1 MASSDLPPLT
11 IPDESD
17 TALGPQT
24 SKSSLNPI
32 SSPQNASLNSNRG
45 ALTPRTIYANRKA
58 EREAI
63 SLQMMMHMNA
73 KKVKSIQSQFDLAGG
88 AVDIVDFVRIMRKHL
103 PRDSVHPSHVDQTPP
118 GSVEQSPMMSP
129 VNSPNPSKR
138 SPFKKNP
145 TKSTLPVRPMSRPKR
160 MHLDEESHEKEV
172 TANLV
177 ELFREVD
184 INGDGEMEWD
194 EFTRFIVEKASLF
207 EEALAVD
214 KIPSYTHN
222 VRLNTENIDIEERQR
237 HTETLDTIC
246 EIEKQNQFAVIEAH
260 SKYVSLYS
268 SYDGT
273 LVSNMYQNAVPLSLC
288 HVPTQNAL
296 ITSCADMTLNVW
308 NLDDPSSKKRY
319 VLRDKWPT
327 KEAMMSLTWVETHK
341 LLYAGSTKGV
351 INAYS
356 LADRECKAR
365 FTGHSDIVM
374 EMIAMQ
380 GLNNVVSA
388 SLDTTVRIWDTYTE
402 QETNKLLGHQK
413 GVFSLSYNPDHRF
426 IVSAGFDHDAY
437 IWSPFVNTLLFTLKG
452 HTSSLVGCQCV
463 ENTNELVT
471 ADSSGVFKIWDLR
484 NFMCCQTFTSE
495 HEQGDLN
502 DLTGMSSFCHVKL
515 PAGGG
520 KEYFN
525 PEDNEEDYRIICGT
539 KRLFYFDQFRAKN
552 EPVTDV
558 LPITVALFNTVSLTI
573 LTVAGKNVKIWD
585 AVMGNVK
592 VEYNNLSAWDLS
604 CACLDDR
611 QRKFILGDVSG
622 NMRVYNYSNGALM
635 KKFPPFEDGATVANL
650 VYCGHAKCVI
660 AASINGNIRI
670 YDELDPE
677 NCIILRDFDHNYIH
691 QSLALID
698 YVHSAS
704 LVVAAGALGNDQ
716 IKFFD
721 FETGKCVSEFKPK
734 DDDDD
739 SSTFESEDGTVE
751 TETTSKGPIDEFA
764 KEAAENDVTIYAM
777 TALERY
783 PLTAVATSDGKI
795 SVYGMV
801 NAHPR
806 IKNTCIL
813 TFENT
818 PPPSATYKG
827 ENEQEYPLLHMPRL
841 SDMGYQPHEVSH
853 RLSLR
858 RRSSSH
864 IDEDSDPTWVTK
876 PRFDSPRARMALPA
890 HSLVWDEDEEVIY
903 TGDESGRIRK
913 WSLKKVLEKL
923 KNEGLAEK
931 KNAQNAGGGAR
942 YGTGAARVSKTLGR
956 MTMQASQFQNYLP
969 APIYCD
975 EDVNFLWGVEGHDDS
990 CSVSMTTDTDGS
1002 KSLLSWSSD
1011 RTVKAWTV
1019 EGRPMG
1025 MLLAG
1030 LERGVKNPAWDFQ
1043 LDAHAKTKTDDE
1055 EASVIYEQVIKDEQ
1069 AKVEL
1074 GKARP
1079 SQLKE
1084 LQKSLSF
1091 SNQRG
1096 GKTPKSK
1103 KKGVSPSGSMRSKG
1117 SSLASGTP
1125 IAGSGVRAARKIGD
1139 AGGRKSSFLRSNKP
1153 ETTVTSDP
1161 AEEERRLKHLR
1172 VQAVCADMK
1181 TMSAQNHLGFTGG
1194 VGDDVLGDLEDTLS
1208 KAGRPNDRLTV
1219 PKGFKMTDVNKIAEL
1234 GLPPKGSTGVQDEEV
1249 EARRI
1254 PRKVPNG
1261 FRLSGMNSRGTG
1273 ELDRIVNNEGRGKNN
1288 NSQDLESLSS
1298 QAETSTGMSS
1308 LAQTFRKYDP
1318 PPSVVPPSPGRRD
1331 IITPEARLSHSR
1343 MQRAMQS
1350 WEERSKDAMIGD
1362 NPFGDDEITSLEE
1375 FANMEGIVVSVG
1387 EADGAGL
1394 GLDPSGVEDVMS
1406 VDEGSEA

>member
-1 MASSDLPPLT
+1 MTSTAGLPPLT
-11 IPDESD
+11 LPDDSVRD
-17 TALGPQT
+17 PGPIT
-24 SKSSLNPI
+24 SKSSINPA
-32 SSPQNASLNSNRG
+32 SSPQNVSLNSNG
-45 ALTPRTIYANRKA
+45 APTPRTIYANRKA
-58 EREAI
+58 EREAT

-73 KKVKSIQSQFDLAGG
+73 KKVKSIQSQVSVCAGSLLARGLDEGG
-88 AVDIVDFVRIMRKHL
+88 ACYMRL
-103 PRDSVHPSHVDQTPP
+103 YI
-118 GSVEQSPMMSP
+118 PMMSP
-129 VNSPNPSKR
+129 STSPNPSKR
-138 SPFKKNP
+138 SPFKKNQ
-145 TKSTLPVRPMSRPKR
+145 TKSTLPVRPISRPQKQ
-160 MHLDEESHEKEV
+160 HLDEESHQKEV

-194 EFTRFIVEKASLF
+194 KFTRFIVEKASLF

-237 HTETLDTIC
+237 HTETIDTIC

-308 NLDDPSSKKRY
+308 NLDDPSAKKRY
-319 VLRDKWPT
+319 MLRDKWPT
-327 KEAMMSLTWVETHK
+327 KEAMMSLTWVDAHK
-341 LLYAGSTKGV
+341 LLYAGSTKGG

-356 LADRECKAR
+356 LSDRECKAK

-413 GVFSLSYNPDHRF
+413 GVFSL
-426 IVSAGFDHDAY
+426 
-437 IWSPFVNTLLFTLKG
+437 T
-452 HTSSLVGCQCV
+452 
-463 ENTNELVT
+463 
-471 ADSSGVFKIWDLR
+471 DSNGVFKIWDLR

-520 KEYFN
+520 EEYFN
-525 PEDNEEDYRIICGT
+525 PEDNEEDYRIICET

-592 VEYNNLSAWDLS
+592 VEYNNLSSSDLS

-635 KKFPPFEDGATVANL
+635 KKLPPFEDGATVANL

-677 NCIILRDFDHNYIH
+677 NCIILRGEDRQQKLTRLPSHRAYPTAADFDHHYIH

-698 YVHSAS
+698 YVHSS
-704 LVVAAGALGNDQ
+704 SMVVAAGALGNDQ

-721 FETGKCVSEFKPK
+721 FETGKCLSEFKPK
-734 DDDDD
+734 DEDDDMD
-739 SSTFESEDGTVE
+739 SMFDSEDGSVT
-751 TETTSKGPIDEFA
+751 TEATSKGPINEFA
-764 KEAAENDVTIYAM
+764 EVEKDEVTIYAM

-795 SVYGMV
+795 SVYGMM

-806 IKNTCIL
+806 IKNTCVL
-813 TFENT
+813 SFENT

-827 ENEQEYPLLHMPRL
+827 ENEHEYPLLHMPRL
-841 SDMGYQPHEVSH
+841 SDMGYMPHEVSH

-876 PRFDSPRARMALPA
+876 PRFDSPRAHMALPA
-890 HSLVWDEDEEVIY
+890 HSLVWDEGEEAFY

-913 WSLKKVLEKL
+913 WSLKKFLGKL
-923 KNEGLAEK
+923 KSEGLAEK
-931 KNAQNAGGGAR
+931 TEQNSGGEK
-942 YGTGAARVSKTLGR
+942 YGTRRARTSKTLGR
-956 MTMQASQFQNYLP
+956 VTMQAQQFQNYLP
-969 APIYCD
+969 PPIYCD
-975 EDVNFLWGVEGHDDS
+975 EDVYFVWGVEAHDDS
-990 CSVSMTTDTDGS
+990 CSLSMTTDTDGS
-1002 KSLLSWSSD
+1002 RSLLSWSSD

-1043 LDAHAKTKTDDE
+1043 LDAEAKTKTDDA
-1055 EASVIYEQVIKDEQ
+1055 EASDIYKQVLKDEA
-1069 AKVEL
+1069 AKQE
-1074 GKARP
+1074 
-1079 SQLKE
+1079 E
-1084 LQKSLSF
+1084 
-1091 SNQRG
+1091 G
-1096 GKTPKSK
+1096 G
-1103 KKGVSPSGSMRSKG
+1103 GSPSGSMRSKG
-1117 SSLASGTP
+1117 SGRSKGGGSEGTP
-1125 IAGSGVRAARKIGD
+1125 VGGSGIRAARKIGD
-1139 AGGRKSSFLRSNKP
+1139 GGGHGGRKSSFLRASSKP
-1153 ETTVTSDP
+1153 ETVDP
-1161 AEEERRLKHLR
+1161 AEEEKRAKHLR

-1181 TMSAQNHLGFTGG
+1181 TMSAQNPGG
-1194 VGDDVLGDLEDTLS
+1194 VIGGVSDDVLGDLEDTLT
-1208 KAGRPNDRLTV
+1208 KAGRPGDRLTV
-1219 PKGFKMTDVNKIAEL
+1219 PKGFKMTDVNKMSEM
-1234 GLPPKGSTGVQDEEV
+1234 GLPPKGTGDVAGHE
-1249 EARRI
+1249 RRTT
-1254 PRKVPNG
+1254 RKVPQG
-1261 FRLSGMNSRGTG
+1261 FRLNGMNSRGTG
-1273 ELDRIVNNEGRGKNN
+1273 DLDRIVNNEGRGVGEGGGEFEG
-1288 NSQDLESLSS
+1288 SPSS
-1298 QAETSTGMSS
+1298 KAENSTGMAS

-1343 MQRAMQS
+1343 MQRAMAS

-1362 NPFGDDEITSLEE
+1362 NPFGEGEITSLEE
-1375 FANMEGIVVSVG
+1375 FANMEGLVVEVGEGGGGELELGMDPGGVSDVVSI
-1387 EADGAGL
+1387 
-1394 GLDPSGVEDVMS
+1394 
-1406 VDEGSEA
+1406 EGSDLGGEL